1 MFSWFIHLAQ
11 RARTQ
16 AWARWLLS
24 QGLGWLIPFN
34 GPHRFRVVRV
44 EAHALTLKLPY
55 RRRNQNH
62 LKGLHACALLTL
74 AELTSGACLLLK
86 VDPRRYRIILQK
98 LQADFH
104 YQARRPAYARF
115 EAPPQWV
122 KEAVLQPLENQD
134 KVTLP
139 CTVELY
145 DDHQNH
151 LATARVHWQ
160 FKTWKSVKTR

>member
-1 MFSWFIHLAQ
+1 MFSWLAHLAQ

-24 QGLGWLIPFN
+24 RALGWFIPFN

-55 RRRNQNH
+55 RRANRNH
-62 LKGLHACALLTL
+62 LKGLHACALITL
-74 AELTSGACLLLK
+74 AELTSGACLLLQ

-98 LQADFH
+98 LQANFH
-104 YQARRPAYARF
+104 YQARRAAYARF

-122 KEAVLQPLENQD
+122 QDQIVTPLGEQQ
-134 KVTLP
+134 KVSVP
-139 CTVELY
+139 CTVELH
-145 DDHQNH
+145 DEAGHH
-151 LATARVHWQ
+151 LATAQVHWQ
-160 FKTWKSVKTR
+160 FKAWQSVQTR